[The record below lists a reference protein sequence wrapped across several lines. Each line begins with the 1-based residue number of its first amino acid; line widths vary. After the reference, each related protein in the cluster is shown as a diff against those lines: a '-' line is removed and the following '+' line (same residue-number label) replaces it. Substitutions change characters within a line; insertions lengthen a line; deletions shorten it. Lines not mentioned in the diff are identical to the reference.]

1 MAPVRRA
8 MRRALPDMPGQ
19 RQRAAFVTKDR
30 RLATTARFLSFASV
44 GLVAASALFILVG
57 PSLRR
62 QAARHPQVP
71 ILERAYS
78 ARRHGAVSSLLAG
91 FCCASAVAYDVWQS
105 EPWRLGGI
113 AFIVCSIPSTAIGG
127 YRLWGRSFFA

>member
-1 MAPVRRA
+1 MS
-8 MRRALPDMPGQ
+8 D
-19 RQRAAFVTKDR
+19 D
-30 RLATTARFLSFASV
+30 ARFLSFASV

-78 ARRHGAVSSLLAG
+78 ARRHVAVSSLLGG
-91 FCCASAVAYDVWQS
+91 FSCASAVAYDVWQS
-105 EPWRLGGI
+105 EPWRLLGI
-113 AFIVCSIPSTAIGG
+113 AFIVCSIPSTAIAG
-127 YRLWGRSFFA
+127 YRLWGRSFLA